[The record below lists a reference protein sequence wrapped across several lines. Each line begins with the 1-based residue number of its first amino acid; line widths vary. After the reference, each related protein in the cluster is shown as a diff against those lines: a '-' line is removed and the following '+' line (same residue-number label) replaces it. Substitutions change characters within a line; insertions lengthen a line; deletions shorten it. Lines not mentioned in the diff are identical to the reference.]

1 MRKFRIQIIQKFHEN
16 KCESFTKNNAKIL
29 RKNDPAISRKKWKS
43 CKNDKNFT
51 KKNIILKN
59 KCKVFRKSC
68 ENALKKTKF

>member
-1 MRKFRIQIIQKFHEN
+1 MRKFREN

-51 KKNIILKN
+51 KKHVILKN

-68 ENALKKTKF
+68 ENSLKKNKF